1 MRIKIV
7 DIPDEGLSISGEQMI
22 EPGSRTGGEP
32 CWFPAPAR
40 YELELNRVGTTVRVR
55 GRVSAGVECQCGR
68 CLTEFPVPVA
78 AVVRLDY
85 IPADSPADSALD
97 KEHLLSGEEMNAAG
111 YRNEEIDLADLVY
124 EQVQLSLPMSPVCR
138 EDCRGL
144 CPVCGSNLNEA
155 PCAGHEDR
163 GESPFNVLSALMKQE
178 PSHAKRTEPG
188 TKKKKERSHGKSQA

>member
-7 DIPDEGLSISGEQMI
+7 DIPDEGLSISGEETI
-22 EPGSRTGGEP
+22 RPDSRAEGDP
-32 CWFPAPAR
+32 CWLPAPAR
-40 YELELNRVGTTVRVR
+40 YELEMNRVGTTVRVR

-78 AVVRLDY
+78 SAVQLELV
-85 IPADSPADSALD
+85 PADSIADSAAD
-97 KEHLLSGEEMNAAG
+97 REYLLSGEEMNVAV

-124 EQVQLSLPMSPVCR
+124 EQIQLSLPMSPVCR

-163 GESPFNVLSALMKQE
+163 GESPFSALAALMK
-178 PSHAKRTEPG
+178 PSHAKRSETGP
-188 TKKKKERSHGKSQA
+188 KKKKERSHGQSQA

>member
-7 DIPDEGLSISGEQMI
+7 DIPDEGLSISGQETIQ
-22 EPGSRTGGEP
+22 PDSRAEGDP

-40 YELELNRVGTTVRVR
+40 YELEMNRVGTTVRVR
-55 GRVSAGVECQCGR
+55 GRVSVGVKCQCGR

-78 AVVRLDY
+78 SAVRLEFV
-85 IPADSPADSALD
+85 PADSIAGSAPDSV
-97 KEHLLSGEEMNAAG
+97 HLLSGEEMNIAA

-144 CPVCGSNLNEA
+144 CPVCGANLNEA
-155 PCAGHEDR
+155 PCAGHADR
-163 GESPFNVLSALMKQE
+163 GESPFSALAALMKPE
-178 PSHAKRTEPG
+178 PSHAKRSQSGP
-188 TKKKKERSHGKSQA
+188 KKKKEQSHGKSQA